1 MNSNRAG
8 FFTAVTMAGFAVN
21 LVLAGC
27 GSQPG
32 TDPAAASNATVND
45 TTEPTPTPALAPAS
59 TALVAAVTSVV
70 PGSLVHASSVKH
82 AAPALKTFTFP
93 DGHISFAYPATW
105 TVRTVLPPAGV
116 PGIEAIVADGAG
128 NDLLSIGNG
137 FTAGCAGGPV
147 TRRVF
152 DQVAVPGMTAP
163 DGTEPVFGFVVESYG
178 DGGGEAYFMGLSDPR
193 SLEPGEGVTSWCNL
207 VSTDNGGLS
216 TRVLFNDPGF
226 PNRGAAKAWMAT
238 DQYAQLQALLVSLTY
253 V

>member
-8 FFTAVTMAGFAVN
+8 FFTVVTTAGFAVS

-27 GSQPG
+27 GSQSG

-45 TTEPTPTPALAPAS
+45 TTEHTPTRALAPAS
-59 TALVAAVTSVV
+59 TALVAHATSVV

-82 AAPALKTFTFP
+82 PAPALKTFTFP

-105 TVRTVLPPAGV
+105 TVRTVLPPAGI

-178 DGGGEAYFMGLSDPR
+178 DGGGEAYFMGLGDPR
-193 SLEPGEGVTSWCNL
+193 SLEAGEGVTSWCNL

-238 DQYAQLQALLVSLTY
+238 DQYAQLKALLVSLTY